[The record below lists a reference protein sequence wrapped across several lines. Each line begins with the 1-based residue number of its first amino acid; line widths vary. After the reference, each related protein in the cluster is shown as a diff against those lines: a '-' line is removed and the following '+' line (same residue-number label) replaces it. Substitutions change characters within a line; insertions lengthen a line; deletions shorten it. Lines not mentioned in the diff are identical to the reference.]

1 MESEQE
7 LLSRLQEGDEEAFR
21 IFYDTNAN
29 IIYKYVLVRVGDSQ
43 TAEDITAEVF
53 VKAWRAI
60 PSLEWRGK
68 PLRAWL
74 FRIAYNQIVDTH
86 RKKRD
91 VLAWLPWRNNSE
103 EDKAIKRV
111 EDQDEIRELFATL
124 SYQEQT
130 ILHLRFFE
138 GYSLKEIAEFLE
150 KSPNAVR
157 VAQFRALKRLRHL
170 MNHE

>member
-1 MESEQE
+1 MDSDQE
-7 LLSRLQEGDEEAFR
+7 LLIRLQEGDEEAFR
-21 IFYDTNAN
+21 EFYDTNVN
-29 IIYKYVLVRVGDSQ
+29 VIFKYVLVRVGDNQ

-53 VKAWRAI
+53 VKAWRAVG
-60 PSLEWRGK
+60 SLKWQGK

-91 VLAWLPWRNNSE
+91 VLAWLPWRNNAE
-103 EDKAIKRV
+103 EDSELKRI
-111 EDQDEIRELFATL
+111 EDRDEIREAFATL

-170 MNHE
+170 LNHE